1 MSKRW
6 AFWRSASFWLSMMAI
21 AVFVRHVTSP
31 RFQSVVA
38 PDTAGYVWRF
48 DRVPIGVLLET
59 KRTFGYPVF
68 LEAVRLLGG
77 DHSRVAEAQLAVFL
91 AAAVGFGAAVRVFSG
106 SRLTALAAA
115 APLLFARMIP
125 MQAVRIMS
133 DLLASAAAVAT
144 LGLLLLVVARPASKL
159 AWAGL
164 GLALFYTYQVR
175 PACLFLVVL
184 VPLLGLALP
193 LLRRGLGPG
202 PQGGGGR
209 AALRLGA
216 GLCLL
221 AFAPF
226 LLWCSLR
233 WALVGHF
240 GLVSFGG
247 ANIIGITASMV
258 SPEIVPRL
266 PEEHRPF
273 ARALI
278 KERERQGLAPLAP
291 DYDYRRWVYE
301 YNTNA
306 HKVAPK
312 ALKQAA
318 EAQQR
323 AARQA
328 GDSGPGTAALEAPA
342 RWVETNRYYTRFSVA
357 VIRARPDLYR
367 RWLAEGCRYTW
378 DLLAHDLVTRR
389 SAIALT
395 VAFGLWLLTRLVWR
409 GRKQASAADGES
421 PGSQAPG
428 SPSPG
433 PPAPGPRPAR
443 VSPATQLLVVAVAF
457 FLASQVLVTVVEVPQ
472 DRYTFLSGILLP
484 GAFAALAVELLR
496 SAVLRG
502 RARFRHT
509 AVVTF

>member
-6 AFWRSASFWLSMMAI
+6 AFWRSVSFWLSMMAI

-31 RFQSVVA
+31 RFESVVA
-38 PDTAGYVWRF
+38 PDTKGYLWRF

-68 LEAVRLLGG
+68 LEAVRWVGG

-91 AAAVGFGAAVRVFSG
+91 AAVVGFGAAVRVYSG

-125 MQAVRIMS
+125 MQAHRIMS
-133 DLLASAAAVAT
+133 DLLATAAAVAT
-144 LGLLLLVVARPASKL
+144 LGLLLVVVARPASKL

-184 VPLLGLALP
+184 VPLLGLVLP
-193 LLRRGLGPG
+193 LLR
-202 PQGGGGR
+202 GGRVARR
-209 AALRLGA
+209 AALRLSA
-216 GLCLL
+216 GLSVL

-226 LLWCSLR
+226 LLWCGLR
-233 WALVGHF
+233 WAMVGHF

-258 SPEIVPRL
+258 TPEAVLLL
-266 PEEHRPF
+266 PAEHRPF

-291 DYDYRRWVYE
+291 DYDYNRWVQE

-306 HKVAPK
+306 HTVAPK

-318 EAQQR
+318 EAQER
-323 AARQA
+323 AREA
-328 GDSGPGTAALEAPA
+328 GRGAASIAAAEAQA
-342 RWVETNRYYTRFSVA
+342 RWVKTNRYYTRFSLA

-367 RWLAEGCRYTW
+367 RWIAEGCRYTW
-378 DLLAHDLVTRR
+378 DLLANDRVTRR
-389 SAIALT
+389 SATALA
-395 VAFGLWLLTRLVWR
+395 VAFGVWLLSRLVWR
-409 GRKQASAADGES
+409 RGGGRPVE
-421 PGSQAPG
+421 PGTVTT
-428 SPSPG
+428 
-433 PPAPGPRPAR
+433 PAI
-443 VSPATQLLVVAVAF
+443 QLLVVALAF

-472 DRYTFLSGILLP
+472 DRYTFLSAILLP
-484 GAFAALAVELLR
+484 GAFTALAAELLR
-496 SAVLRG
+496 GAALRG
-502 RARFRHT
+502 WARFRHT
-509 AVVTF
+509 EGVPF